1 VVWRS
6 DFDSSVCSWYTGKHS
21 LAVHTETPTY
31 IYVWCHLLLL
41 LPPPAEASRAE
52 LALELVPG
60 SLLPKLQRMVQL
72 MITAQYAPAQH
83 GYAALRERAL
93 QQVR

>member
-1 VVWRS
+1 MQ
-6 DFDSSVCSWYTGKHS
+6 
-21 LAVHTETPTY
+21 L
-31 IYVWCHLLLL
+31 WCHLLLL
-41 LPPPAEASRAE
+41 LLLLPPAEASRAE